1 MRDNLVFIQGLRS
14 LGLDLEKEQLDKF
27 DRYYNLLIEW
37 NSFMNLTA
45 ITEYEEVIQKHFL
58 DSLSLIKSCKINPGD
73 TLLDMGTGAGF
84 PGIPLKI
91 AFPELEVLLMDSLNK
106 RINFLNEVITKLELN
121 SIKTL
126 HARAEEQAR
135 KEEYR
140 EQFDLVVSRAVA
152 RTASLVELC
161 LPYVKKGGYFIPY
174 KSGKVTEELEEAEYA
189 LECLG
194 GKLDKKVTFTLPD
207 TDVERT
213 LICIRKVK
221 QTPKAYPRAGGK
233 PLKMPLMKKNS
244 E

>member
-1 MRDNLVFIQGLRS
+1 MRDNTVFIQGLHS
-14 LGLDLEKEQLDKF
+14 LGLELDKHQLEQF
-27 DRYYNLLIEW
+27 EMYYDLLIEW

-58 DSLSLIKSCKINPGD
+58 DSLSLIKSYQIKSGD

-91 AFPELEVLLMDSLNK
+91 VYPDLSILLMDSLNK
-106 RINFLNEVITKLELN
+106 RINFLNEVINKLGLN
-121 SIKTL
+121 NITAL

-135 KEEYR
+135 KSEYR

-152 RTASLVELC
+152 KTASLAELC

-189 LECLG
+189 FECLG
-194 GKLDKKVTFTLPD
+194 AKLEEKVTFTLPG
-207 TDVERT
+207 TDMERT
-213 LICIRKVK
+213 LVRIKKVK
-221 QTPKAYPRAGGK
+221 ETAKAYPRAGGK
-233 PLKMPLMKKNS
+233 PLKMPLTKKK
-244 E
+244 

>member
-1 MRDNLVFIQGLRS
+1 MRDNSVFIQGLSS
-14 LGLDLEKEQLDKF
+14 LGIELDKQQLEQF
-27 DRYYNLLIEW
+27 EMYYDLLIEW

-58 DSLSLIKSCKINPGD
+58 DSLSLIKSYQIKSGD

-91 AFPELEVLLMDSLNK
+91 AYPELNVLLMDSLNK
-106 RINFLNEVITKLELN
+106 RINFLNEVIKKLGLDN
-121 SIKTL
+121 ISAI

-135 KEEYR
+135 KLEYR

-152 RTASLVELC
+152 KMVSLAELC

-174 KSGKVTEELEEAEYA
+174 KSGKITEELEEAEYG

-194 GKLDKKVTFTLPD
+194 GKLDQKVTFTLPN
-207 TDVERT
+207 TDMDRT
-213 LICIRKVK
+213 LIRIKKVK
-221 QTPKAYPRAGGK
+221 ETPKVYPRAGGK
-233 PLKMPLMKKNS
+233 PLKMPLIKKK
-244 E
+244 